1 MLSAKARLYD
11 TNVCL
16 ALSFA
21 SHPCHGAA
29 VAAFSAADSWHP
41 AAFCRA
47 TQQSYLRLLTTP
59 AIQATYGSRLISN
72 EAAWIK
78 SQELLALPQVIW
90 LGEPAGLEAEWKR
103 AASMSTASPKVW
115 MDAYL
120 ASLAMTA
127 GIELVTADRDFQRF
141 EKQGLKLVLLAP

>member
-1 MLSAKARLYD
+1 MNASARLYD
-11 TNVCL
+11 TNVWL

-21 SHPCHGAA
+21 RHPCHAAAAA
-29 VAAFSAADSWHP
+29 VFYAAESSHP

-59 AIQATYGSRLISN
+59 AIQTTYGSALIIN
-72 EAAWIK
+72 ESAWMQ
-78 SQELLALPQVIW
+78 SQELLALPQIIW

-103 AASMSTASPKVW
+103 AASLPSASPKVW

-120 ASLAMTA
+120 AAFAITSEM
-127 GIELVTADRDFQRF
+127 EFVTADRDFRRF
-141 EKQGLKLVLLAP
+141 EKDGLKLTLLAP

>member
-1 MLSAKARLYD
+1 LNASARLFD
-11 TNVCL
+11 TNVWL

-21 SHPCHGAA
+21 RHPCHAEA
-29 VAAFSAADSWHP
+29 VAVFSAADSSQP

-59 AIQATYGSRLISN
+59 AIQTTYGSTLITN

-78 SQELLALPQVIW
+78 SQDLLALPQVIR
-90 LGEPAGLEAEWKR
+90 LAEPAGLETEWKR
-103 AASMSTASPKVW
+103 AAGLPSASPKVW

-120 ASLAMTA
+120 AAFAITA
-127 GIELVTADRDFQRF
+127 GVEFVTADRDYRRF
-141 EKQGLKLVLLAP
+141 EPDGLKLIFLTP